1 MKNLEIKRVAR
12 IQAHFTAEQWQLYTS
27 EMPVESKDAAQFLN
41 RELERCVNH
50 GYSKE
55 DTSRFV
61 RSVMR
66 SWSDYGADDSEPH
79 LFLESVLDEIYAD
92 PDQALQFY
100 LYPK

>member
-1 MKNLEIKRVAR
+1 MKNLEIQRVVK

-27 EMPVESKDAAQFLN
+27 KMPCECKVAASALN
-41 RELERCVNH
+41 DELVRCVNL

-66 SWSDYGADDSEPH
+66 SWAEYGANDSEPH
-79 LFLESVLDEIYAD
+79 RFLESVLDEIYAD
-92 PDQALQFY
+92 QALQF
-100 LYPK
+100 